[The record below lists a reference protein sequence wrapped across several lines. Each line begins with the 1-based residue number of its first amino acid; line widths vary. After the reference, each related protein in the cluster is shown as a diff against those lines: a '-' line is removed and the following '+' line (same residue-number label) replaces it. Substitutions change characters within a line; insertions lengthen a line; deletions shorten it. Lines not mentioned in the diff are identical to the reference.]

1 MKRKALKA
9 AFPYTIPI
17 FAGFWFLGLAY
28 GIYMNSA
35 GFLFVYPMLMSF
47 LIFGGSLEFV
57 AVEMLLSPFVPL
69 QVFIMTLLIQARHLF
84 YGISMLDKFKGMGWK
99 KFYLIFGMC
108 DETRYQLCNDINVCG
123 DFPRPMVKR
132 RQSHILACRNS
143 IVCSMSFLLRSGL
156 IYDSYHDTYSIITHT
171 FEEKNGHSTRKSG
184 GITMTLLQQI
194 ITIGLCIAGTMLTR
208 FLPFIIFNENA
219 KTPAF
224 VQYIG
229 KYLPAAVFGMLVVY
243 CLRNINI
250 LAGSHGLPEAISIIV
265 TVVLHLWR
273 RNMLISIAGGTI
285 CYMVLIHFVFL

>member
-1 MKRKALKA
+1 
-9 AFPYTIPI
+9 
-17 FAGFWFLGLAY
+17 
-28 GIYMNSA
+28 
-35 GFLFVYPMLMSF
+35 
-47 LIFGGSLEFV
+47 
-57 AVEMLLSPFVPL
+57 
-69 QVFIMTLLIQARHLF
+69 
-84 YGISMLDKFKGMGWK
+84 
-99 KFYLIFGMC
+99 
-108 DETRYQLCNDINVCG
+108 
-123 DFPRPMVKR
+123 
-132 RQSHILACRNS
+132 
-143 IVCSMSFLLRSGL
+143 MSFLLRSGL